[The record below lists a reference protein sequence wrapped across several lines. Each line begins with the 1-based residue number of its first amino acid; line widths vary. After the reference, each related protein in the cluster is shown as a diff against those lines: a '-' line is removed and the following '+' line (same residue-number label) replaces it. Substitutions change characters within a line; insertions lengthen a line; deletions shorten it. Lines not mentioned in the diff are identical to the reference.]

1 MIQGN
6 DQVSVNFWK
15 EQCQSLFDICKNLKD
30 DNEKLV
36 ENLGSLSETAVM
48 GMGGMGHQDG
58 AGGVHPL
65 DQFQNNRDLLNY
77 LN

>member
-36 ENLGSLSETAVM
+36 ENLGSLQETTAM
-48 GMGGMGHQDG
+48 GMGGLAHPDG
-58 AGGVHPL
+58 AAGVHPL
-65 DQFQNNRDLLNY
+65 DQFQNNQDLLNY

>member
-1 MIQGN
+1 MEAMKKLEARAIDDPIN

-36 ENLGSLSETAVM
+36 DNLGSLSETAVM
-48 GMGGMGHQDG
+48 GMSGIAH
-58 AGGVHPL
+58 
-65 DQFQNNRDLLNY
+65 
-77 LN
+77 

>member
-36 ENLGSLSETAVM
+36 DNLGSLSETAAM
-48 GMGGMGHQDG
+48 GMGGMGHHDG
-58 AGGVHPL
+58 AAGVHPL